1 MTYKRIVAFGCS
13 NTVGEYL
20 PGWTAATFDNAW
32 KTTLSDYAWPFVL
45 ARKMSISQVDNLAWG
60 GLGNHEIL
68 HRILNTDFRPDDLV
82 VVAWSFAGREILFH
96 SNNVV
101 SQTMWGPNGDKFYA
115 AHDIEDLELKSMEYV
130 HHAELYLKSLGI
142 TYAMAQI
149 ELWNFKTPHWR
160 WYNPDDYIYFNQ
172 LDMALDQQHPGV
184 ESHRLLAEKMYARI
198 VK

>member
-20 PGWTAATFDNAW
+20 PGWTAATLDNEW

-68 HRILNTDFRPDDLV
+68 HRILNTDFSPDDLV
-82 VVAWSFAGREILFH
+82 VIAWSFAGREILFQ
-96 SNNVV
+96 SDGVV
-101 SQTMWGPNGDKFYA
+101 SQTMWGTSGNKFYA
-115 AHDIEDLELKSMEYV
+115 AHDIADLEVKSMEYV
-130 HHAELYLKSLGI
+130 HHAELYLKNLGV
-142 TYAMAQI
+142 TYAMAQV
-149 ELWNFKTPHWR
+149 ELWNFKTPQWR
-160 WYNPDDYIYFNQ
+160 WYNPDDYIYFNKV
-172 LDMALDQQHPGV
+172 DMALDQQHPGV